1 MSIVEAAAAAVVFLL
16 LVDLPIMAG
25 VVVDRFNVGRLKL
38 MAKKLGVKEKPLA
51 REALI
56 GENVYKHWSTLDIGN
71 EIKGMDLWSLVSIIQ
86 QQDKI
91 KHNMGMM
98 AIKMQ

>member
-1 MSIVEAAAAAVVFLL
+1 MSVAEAAAAAAVFLL
-16 LVDLPIMAG
+16 LVDLPVMAG
-25 VVVDRFNVGRLKL
+25 VVVDRFNVGRLKS

-56 GENVYKHWSTLDIGN
+56 GENVYKQRSTLDIG
-71 EIKGMDLWSLVSIIQ
+71 IIR
-86 QQDKI
+86 QDGI
-91 KHNMGMM
+91 KHNMGTT